1 MTEMPYNNRL
11 QRTALRAAAEPER
24 WACTQATG
32 GNVTDWKRLSLLVLV
47 LGAWGCTPA
56 PPTTAQWDEVAAQ
69 EVRTQV
75 EGTMNAFV
83 SMDLERFRAGLSEDV
98 VAFEMDLEN
107 KPVRL
112 GSRDEVGRWAEATF
126 AEVKKM
132 GAILKLDIHSSNCR
146 ATSTLAYCTV
156 EFDFKATMADGSTMS
171 QPSRNSVVLRK
182 GEDGWKW
189 AHWHS
194 SLAVPLAPPA
204 SPAQK

>member
-1 MTEMPYNNRL
+1 MNCKRMTL
-11 QRTALRAAAEPER
+11 I
-24 WACTQATG
+24 
-32 GNVTDWKRLSLLVLV
+32 VLV
-47 LGAWGCTPA
+47 LGACGCTLA
-56 PPTTAQWDEVAAQ
+56 PPPTAQWNDIAMQ

-83 SMDLERFRAGLSEDV
+83 SMDVERFKAGLAEDV
-98 VAFEMDLEN
+98 VSFEMDLES
-107 KPVRL
+107 KPVRF
-112 GSRDEVGRWAEATF
+112 GSRDEVVRWAEATF
-126 AEVKKM
+126 AELKKM
-132 GAILKLDIHSSNCR
+132 GASLKLDIHSSNCR

-156 EFDFKATMADGSTMS
+156 EFDFKATMTDGSTMS

-204 SPAQK
+204 SPAPK